1 VQKLLLQSL
10 PNLYEQVI
18 INLTNNIL
26 TDYLSFDNVVIVV
39 LKEENKCKNK
49 KKNRVNNSHEVEELL
64 ISKGRSIECGSSRS
78 QR

>member
-1 VQKLLLQSL
+1 MKINVQKLLLQSL

-26 TDYLSFDNVVIVV
+26 TNYLSFDNVVIVI

-49 KKNRVNNSHEVEELL
+49 KKNRVFFSHEVEELL
-64 ISKGRSIECGSSRS
+64 I
-78 QR
+78 